1 MLEILNV
8 IEEIVGVQRATT
20 ELWMRLGGL
29 LSTHEARVTLTYH
42 LVRLLPL
49 LSCLAASHVHP
60 YLNGCTLL
68 ADHFLLFR
76 QVNWSICAGNSLTIQ
91 VSHHDICQHGQIQD
105 PGSII

>member
-42 LVRLLPL
+42 LVQLLR
-49 LSCLAASHVHP
+49 
-60 YLNGCTLL
+60 
-68 ADHFLLFR
+68 FFR
-76 QVNWSICAGNSLTIQ
+76 T
-91 VSHHDICQHGQIQD
+91 
-105 PGSII
+105 